1 MTYDEALSYIHS
13 KERFGSKP
21 GLSRIRRLC
30 ALTGNPQDAARFVHV
45 AGTNGK
51 GSVTALLASV
61 LCRAGYRTG
70 RYISPYVECFNE
82 RIAVDGR
89 YIADDELA
97 SAVESVRVHAERM
110 AAEGDSPTE
119 FEIITAAAFL
129 HFKRSGCQVV
139 ALETG
144 LGGRLDATNV
154 IPAPLCAVLTH
165 IACDHTSVLGSKLF
179 DIAKEK
185 CGILKAGSAAVCYPS
200 QEPEV
205 LSVIRERAAEK
216 GIPLRM
222 ADAGALSDVECTLSG
237 SSFRYKGAAYSLRL
251 LGYHQCLNAI
261 TALEAVGALRSRGL
275 VIPDEAVRA
284 GLSETFFPAR
294 LELFGGSPAVL
305 LDGAHNPDGIDALC
319 RAMDSLVAKRRL
331 AAVMGMLRDKDYA
344 YCAEKI
350 ARRSSAFFAVEP
362 DNPRAL
368 PSQAL
373 ADLASRFCPQ
383 ARPYGLNYAGAVAAA
398 KKAAG
403 RSGAVIICGSLYM
416 APGMRALLRAPLP
429 TPALRPPTSDL

>member
-30 ALTGNPQDAARFVHV
+30 ALMGNPQNDMHFVHV

-61 LCRAGYRTG
+61 LGRAGYRTG

-82 RIAVDGR
+82 RISVDGR
-89 YIADDELA
+89 YIADYELA
-97 SAVESVRVHAERM
+97 SAVEVVRAHAEQL

-129 HFKRSGCQVV
+129 HFKRRSCDIV

-165 IACDHTSVLGSKLF
+165 ISFDHMSILGSSLRC
-179 DIAKEK
+179 ITKEK
-185 CGILKAGSAAVCYPS
+185 CGILKAGSSAVCYPL
-200 QEPEV
+200 QEPEA
-205 LSVIRERAAEK
+205 LSVIRERAAEE
-216 GIPLRM
+216 GIPLHV
-222 ADAGALSDVECTLSG
+222 ADIGALSEVRCTLSG
-237 SSFRYKGAAYSLRL
+237 SSFKYKGEVYNIRL

-261 TALEAVGALRSRGL
+261 TALEAIDVLKSRGL

-284 GLSETFFPAR
+284 GFAETSFPAR
-294 LELFGGSPAVL
+294 LELFSENPAVL
-305 LDGAHNPDGIDALC
+305 LDGAHNPDGVDALC
-319 RAMDSLVAKRRL
+319 RAIDSLVAGRRL

-350 ARRSSAFFAVEP
+350 AQRSSAFFAVEP

-368 PSQAL
+368 SSYAL
-373 ADLASRFCPQ
+373 AGIASHFCPQ
-383 ARPYGLNYAGAVAAA
+383 VQPYGLDYAGAVEAA
-398 KKAAG
+398 KQAAG
-403 RSGAVIICGSLYM
+403 ESGAVIICGSLYM
-416 APGMRALLRAPLP
+416 APGMRAILRTSPAPGL
-429 TPALRPPTSDL
+429 